1 MFKNTVLLLIVLS
14 FQSLVAQITLTNNIG
29 TTLIKTNML
38 PCERD
43 ESWSRVFNLGEYG
56 IEPNEQF

>member
-1 MFKNTVLLLIVLS
+1 MFKKMVLLLIVLS

-29 TTLIKTNML
+29 TLIKTNML

-56 IEPNEQF
+56 IEPMNNFN